1 MIPHTATT
9 IIAIIMNEIIVFS
22 HTKCILF
29 PPFIKTRFEFIFNS
43 GILVFR

>member
-9 IIAIIMNEIIVFS
+9 IIAIIMSEIIIFS
-22 HTKCILF
+22 QTMLILF
-29 PPFIKTRFEFIFNS
+29 PPFIKTKFEATFDP

>member
-29 PPFIKTRFEFIFNS
+29 PPFIKYDMNLYSIPE
-43 GILVFR
+43 